1 MNGYV
6 LTHWHASNTPDK
18 DGHHVNIG
26 GRKGG
31 IISFLL
37 TLIGLQ
43 ARVSLQVKADGLHYR
58 TQSMFGNSTSTTPL
72 SKITTTIYGWSR
84 PIIESIV
91 LAVVVFW
98 EMDYLLFYIFKKL
111 FYSDAMAAVDQL
123 KRIQLLGIL
132 SSGSGVLAGLAV
144 GGLYYYLNRL
154 LTLGVVV
161 ESGGVYW
168 IKMKRSVIEG
178 IKLDESLAE
187 SASKVIDTLVLAQ
200 CTGTQAGAP
209 PPQHAANPPPPAPPP
224 LSPRPTVTPYKR
236 VVAQSPSPPAI
247 EDEDEMT
254 TRCANC
260 WTKIAF
266 PSEGVGQE
274 IPCPS
279 CGKPVLLEQM

>member
-26 GRKGG
+26 GRTGG

-43 ARVSLQVKADGLHYR
+43 SRVSLQVKADGLHYR
-58 TQSMFGNSTSTTPL
+58 RQSMFGNSTSATPL

-91 LAVVVFW
+91 LAVGVFW
-98 EMDYLLFYIFKKL
+98 VMDDLLFYIFKGL
-111 FYSDAMAAVDQL
+111 FLPNTLSSFDEI
-123 KRIQLLGIL
+123 KRSQLLGML
-132 SSGSGVLAGLAV
+132 SLGGGVLVGLAV

-178 IKLDESLAE
+178 IKLDESLAGI
-187 SASKVIDTLVLAQ
+187 SQQGD
-200 CTGTQAGAP
+200 
-209 PPQHAANPPPPAPPP
+209 
-224 LSPRPTVTPYKR
+224 
-236 VVAQSPSPPAI
+236 
-247 EDEDEMT
+247 
-254 TRCANC
+254 
-260 WTKIAF
+260 
-266 PSEGVGQE
+266 
-274 IPCPS
+274 
-279 CGKPVLLEQM
+279 